1 MPHDMLRRIY
11 QATMADQQPA
21 GAAAAAPDA
30 AAGGGEE
37 SLLSHLRTLSTT
49 SATDLRQQV
58 GGPAGVVETLAGLAS
73 SSFGK
78 QGAGAPPFPVVP
90 ASASSAPAPAG
101 AADAGA
107 GAGAGGRAQGAS
119 VAAASPQRQEECLL
133 YLQTLTVHSS
143 NLVGCI
149 DSGIKLE
156 AVATCVKVC
165 DIVLIVCFAE
175 YVHVAMSWPYPD
187 EQYTKCVRVPCCLP
201 LFLWP
206 SARVDLLRHLVMFM
220 SQCTTTPVMAPLRL
234 KFHCLLYDFCLH
246 SFIHSFIPVPTGR
259 GDGRYVP
266 SGAPSRY
273 RSIGNHPGSG
283 GYCHGLSASCG
294 ARSGQ

>member
-1 MPHDMLRRIY
+1 MDMLRRIY

-73 SSFGK
+73 SSFVK

-90 ASASSAPAPAG
+90 TGASSAPAP
-101 AADAGA
+101 AGA
-107 GAGAGGRAQGAS
+107 GAGAGGRANAN
-119 VAAASPQRQEECLL
+119 AAAAASSPQRQEECLL

-165 DIVLIVCFAE
+165 DV
-175 YVHVAMSWPYPD
+175 
-187 EQYTKCVRVPCCLP
+187 T
-201 LFLWP
+201 
-206 SARVDLLRHLVMFM
+206 
-220 SQCTTTPVMAPLRL
+220 
-234 KFHCLLYDFCLH
+234 
-246 SFIHSFIPVPTGR
+246 
-259 GDGRYVP
+259 
-266 SGAPSRY
+266 
-273 RSIGNHPGSG
+273 
-283 GYCHGLSASCG
+283 
-294 ARSGQ
+294 

>member
-1 MPHDMLRRIY
+1 
-11 QATMADQQPA
+11 MADQQPA

-73 SSFGK
+73 SSFVK

-165 DIVLIVCFAE
+165 VFIVLLLFACIQ
-175 YVHVAMSWPYPD
+175 MRISWRIRRSNGM
-187 EQYTKCVRVPCCLP
+187 CAVPLLP
-201 LFLWP
+201 ASFFVVIGTSIGRACR
-206 SARVDLLRHLVMFM
+206 SALAYLEMFM
-220 SQCTTTPVMAPLRL
+220 EQGTINYAS
-234 KFHCLLYDFCLH
+234 Y
-246 SFIHSFIPVPTGR
+246 G
-259 GDGRYVP
+259 
-266 SGAPSRY
+266 
-273 RSIGNHPGSG
+273 SI
-283 GYCHGLSASCG
+283 AT
-294 ARSGQ
+294 

>member
-1 MPHDMLRRIY
+1 MLRRIY

-73 SSFGK
+73 SSFVK

-90 ASASSAPAPAG
+90 TGASSAPAPAG

-107 GAGAGGRAQGAS
+107 GGRAQGANAAAA
-119 VAAASPQRQEECLL
+119 AAASPQRQEECLL

-165 DIVLIVCFAE
+165 DV
-175 YVHVAMSWPYPD
+175 
-187 EQYTKCVRVPCCLP
+187 T
-201 LFLWP
+201 
-206 SARVDLLRHLVMFM
+206 
-220 SQCTTTPVMAPLRL
+220 
-234 KFHCLLYDFCLH
+234 
-246 SFIHSFIPVPTGR
+246 
-259 GDGRYVP
+259 
-266 SGAPSRY
+266 
-273 RSIGNHPGSG
+273 
-283 GYCHGLSASCG
+283 
-294 ARSGQ
+294 